1 VSERQDFAAPLAVT
15 LGDPDGIGPEIILK
29 AWMALRDCSPA
40 FAVHGDPERLQ
51 AAAEVLNASR
61 PEPVGG
67 PGAVRETFQDALP
80 VLALESSQSGPGA
93 ALASIE
99 SAVAAALEGQA
110 CGVVTAPVSKA
121 RLYDEGFAFPGHTEF
136 IAHLCADAP
145 MDGERGPVMMLAGH
159 DLRTALVTIHLSL
172 RDALD
177 RITVEAIIHAGL
189 VTAQALARDF
199 GLTRPR
205 LAVAGLNP
213 HAGEQGA
220 LGREEIEIV
229 APAVQKL
236 REHGI
241 NAFGPLPPDTMFHA
255 EARAQYDA
263 ALCLYHDQ
271 GLIPVKTL
279 DFHGGVNTTLG
290 LPIIRTSPDHGTAFD
305 IAGTGQ
311 ARADSMIAAIRL
323 ARMMADNRSAARAGR

>member
-1 VSERQDFAAPLAVT
+1 MSARQSPAAPLAVT
-15 LGDPDGIGPEIILK
+15 LGDPQGIGPEIILK
-29 AWMALRDCSPA
+29 AWMALRDCGPA
-40 FAVHGDPERLQ
+40 FVVHADPEHLQ
-51 AAAEVLNASR
+51 PAADALNTPR
-61 PEPVGG
+61 PEPVADAAAGQE
-67 PGAVRETFQDALP
+67 VFQDALP
-80 VLALESSQSGPGA
+80 VFALPRAASAPGA
-93 ALASIE
+93 ALASIK
-99 SAVAAALEGQA
+99 SAVAAALNGA
-110 CGVVTAPVSKA
+110 ADAVVTAPVSKA

-136 IAHLCADAP
+136 IAHLCAETP
-145 MDGERGPVMMLAGH
+145 MDGARGPVMMLAGH

-177 RITVEAIIHAGL
+177 RITVDAIVHSGL

-199 GLTRPR
+199 GLARPR

-220 LGREEIEIV
+220 LGHEEIEVV
-229 APAVQKL
+229 APAVRRL
-236 REHGI
+236 REQGVDAI
-241 NAFGPLPPDTMFHA
+241 GPLPPDTMFHA

-290 LPIIRTSPDHGTAFD
+290 LPVIRTSPDHGTAFD
-305 IAGTGQ
+305 IAGTGR

-323 ARMMADNRSAARAGR
+323 ARVMADHRAAARASR